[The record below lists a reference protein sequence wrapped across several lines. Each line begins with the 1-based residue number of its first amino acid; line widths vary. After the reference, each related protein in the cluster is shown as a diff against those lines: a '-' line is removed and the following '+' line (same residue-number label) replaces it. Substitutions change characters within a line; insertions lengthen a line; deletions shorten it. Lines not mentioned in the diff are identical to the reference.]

1 MKNNQKKLYMIEI
14 FLILILFFALFA
26 SRIINRQV
34 LSVIMVLYL
43 LFVYR
48 VFKKKEIL
56 SIYKKQVTLLMIL
69 FAGLYVGAFYLMG
82 LYFGFVRSK
91 VLFSLWAVGRFI
103 IPLSVIIVS
112 SELIRHKFLSQKE
125 KVEIYGKQ
133 VNISIVLT
141 YVAMVL
147 LDLVIYTG
155 VYDLSNIDDFL
166 KALGFVLFASLSCNL
181 LYNYI
186 SIRFGSRGIIIYRLI
201 TVLYVYLIPITPNVY
216 LFFRTFLR
224 MVYPYLI
231 YVVLEWSFARSS
243 FAIAYADKKKSF
255 IGTTAVLVVVMLMI
269 ALVSCKFTYGVL
281 VVGSRS
287 MSETINKGDVVVYE
301 SYKNQRINVGDI
313 LVFEKEGVRTIHR
326 VVEIQDYNG
335 LIRYFTKGDANSRND
350 DGYITK
356 DSIYG
361 IVKMKLKYVG
371 YPTLWV
377 RSFFE

>member
-69 FAGLYVGAFYLMG
+69 FAGVYVGAFYLMG
-82 LYFGFVRSK
+82 LYFGFVKSK
-91 VLFSLWAVGRFI
+91 VLFSLWTIGRFI
-103 IPLSVIIVS
+103 LPLSVIIIS

-141 YVAMVL
+141 YIAMVL

-166 KALGFVLFASLSCNL
+166 KALGFVLFASMSCNV

-186 SIRFGSRGIIIYRLI
+186 SIRFGSRGIIVYRLI
-201 TVLYVYLIPITPNVY
+201 TVLYVYFIPITPNVY

-224 MVYPYLI
+224 MIYPYFI
-231 YVVLEWSFARSS
+231 YVILEWSFARSS
-243 FAIAYADKKKSF
+243 FATAYRDKKRSF
-255 IGTTAVLVVVMLMI
+255 IETTAVLVVVTAI
-269 ALVSCKFTYGVL
+269 VALVSCQFTFGVL

-287 MSETINKGDVVVYE
+287 MSGTINKGDLVVYE
-301 SYKNQRINVGDI
+301 TYKDQRIAVGDV
-313 LVFEKEGVRTIHR
+313 LVFEKEGVKTIHR

-335 LIRYFTKGDANSRND
+335 LIRYFTKGDANSKND
-350 DGYITK
+350 DGYVTE

-361 IVKMKLKYVG
+361 IVKLKLKYVG

-377 RSFFE
+377 RSLFE